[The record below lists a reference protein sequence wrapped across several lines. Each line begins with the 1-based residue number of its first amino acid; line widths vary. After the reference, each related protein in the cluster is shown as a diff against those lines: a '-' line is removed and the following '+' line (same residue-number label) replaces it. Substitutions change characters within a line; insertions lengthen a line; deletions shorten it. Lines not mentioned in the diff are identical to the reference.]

1 MDIIS
6 SWTSTLSMGSGV
18 LLRRRLA
25 ADGISKTLNMS
36 INIPDRKQNP
46 HKLFRVGNGGQ
57 IATRLDLDEAST
69 DHPIVIKRVCLHTAV
84 ANTMALEKANITN
97 GYVFGPGGMV
107 ELDSD
112 GNPNGI
118 FREQASKIYDNLIP
132 DPFLVPA
139 TREKCMRKG
148 LALASS
154 LGVTMMHTYAAA
166 IWHYDEDF
174 ADYEARS
181 NRGELPVRMFV
192 CLDYMFDPEHLTAE
206 QRSDPYRAARMGG
219 FKRVS
224 SVTDILVPVM
234 ACLYVVGALVIIFAN
249 VGELPAVFGMIFK
262 DAFTGRAAVGGFA
275 GATIMAAIR
284 WGAAR
289 GVYSN
294 EAGVGSTIA
303 GHCTADTDHPIRQA
317 QFGIF
322 EVFMDTIVICTITS
336 LAVLCSG
343 VWTQEGLSSG
353 QLALAAFQSVF
364 GNFGAIFV
372 AVTVFLFVFSTIISA
387 GFFGQIQAE
396 ILFGRKFSKVWVYIY
411 PLFICIACA
420 FSNVTTMYMI
430 LDGFLAVVVILNMI
444 GLVFMCKQVKDLQTE
459 YYNTPGMYY
468 LADRA
473 AKESKKAA
481 K

>member
-1 MDIIS
+1 MAILKVIQDFGNWFWGIPILILIGGGGLFLTIYLGFPQLRHFGYAMSQTFGKVFAKKEEGKVRPIS
-6 SWTSTLSMGSGV
+6 AAFAALACAVGASNIVGV
-18 LLRRRLA
+18 PVAIALGGPGAVFWIWVLAILGMCTKYCEVALGIKYRRKNDVGEWVGGPAYYLRGL
-25 ADGISKTLNMS
+25 GKKIG
-36 INIPDRKQNP
+36 
-46 HKLFRVGNGGQ
+46 V
-57 IATRLDLDEAST
+57 
-69 DHPIVIKRVCLHTAV
+69 
-84 ANTMALEKANITN
+84 
-97 GYVFGPGGMV
+97 VFGA
-107 ELDSD
+107 
-112 GNPNGI
+112 NQTITGI
-118 FREQASKIYDNLIP
+118 IIAV
-132 DPFLVPA
+132 LV
-139 TREKCMRKG
+139 G
-148 LALASS
+148 VILA
-154 LGVTMMHTYAAA
+154 
-166 IWHYDEDF
+166 
-174 ADYEARS
+174 
-181 NRGELPVRMFV
+181 
-192 CLDYMFDPEHLTAE
+192 
-206 QRSDPYRAARMGG
+206 GG

-234 ACLYVVGALVIIFAN
+234 ACLYVAGALVIIFAN
-249 VGELPAVFGMIFK
+249 VGELPAVFSMIFQ
-262 DAFTGRAAVGGFA
+262 DAFTGHAAVGGFT

-303 GHCTADTDHPIRQA
+303 GHCAAETDHPIRQA

-336 LAVLCSG
+336 LAVLASG

-353 QLALAAFQSVF
+353 QMALAAFQSVF

-430 LDGFLAVVVILNMI
+430 LDGFLGVVVILNMI
-444 GLVFMCKQVKDLQTE
+444 GLVFMCKQVKDLQKE

-468 LADRA
+468 LADKA
-473 AKESKKAA
+473 AKEAKRAKKAA

>member
-1 MDIIS
+1 MAILKVIQDFGNWFWGIPILILIGGGGLFLTIYLGFPQIRHFGYAMSQTFGKMFAKKEEGKVRPIS
-6 SWTSTLSMGSGV
+6 AAFAALACAVGASNIVGV
-18 LLRRRLA
+18 PVAIALGGPGAVFWIWVLAILGMCTKYCEVALGIKYRRKNDVGEWVGGPAYYLRGL
-25 ADGISKTLNMS
+25 GKKIG
-36 INIPDRKQNP
+36 
-46 HKLFRVGNGGQ
+46 V
-57 IATRLDLDEAST
+57 
-69 DHPIVIKRVCLHTAV
+69 
-84 ANTMALEKANITN
+84 
-97 GYVFGPGGMV
+97 VFGVGYAFFFMI
-107 ELDSD
+107 E
-112 GNPNGI
+112 
-118 FREQASKIYDNLIP
+118 
-132 DPFLVPA
+132 LVPS
-139 TREKCMRKG
+139 
-148 LALASS
+148 LASQ
-154 LGVTMMHTYAAA
+154 GVSA
-166 IWHYDEDF
+166 
-174 ADYEARS
+174 
-181 NRGELPVRMFV
+181 
-192 CLDYMFDPEHLTAE
+192 AE
-206 QRSDPYRAARMGG
+206 QFNVFGANQTITGIIITVLVGVILAGG

-234 ACLYVVGALVIIFAN
+234 ACLYVVGALVIIFTN

-336 LAVLCSG
+336 LTVLCSG

-353 QLALAAFQSVF
+353 QLALAAFQS
-364 GNFGAIFV
+364 
-372 AVTVFLFVFSTIISA
+372 VFSTIISA

-473 AKESKKAA
+473 AKEAKKAA

>member
-1 MDIIS
+1 MAILKAIQDFGNWFWGIPILILIGGGGLFLTIYLGFPQIRHFGYAMSQTFGKVFAKKEEGKVRPIS
-6 SWTSTLSMGSGV
+6 AAFAALACAVGASNIVGV
-18 LLRRRLA
+18 PVAIAL
-25 ADGISKTLNMS
+25 
-36 INIPDRKQNP
+36 
-46 HKLFRVGNGGQ
+46 GGPGKK
-57 IATRLDLDEAST
+57 IG
-69 DHPIVIKRVCLHTAV
+69 V
-84 ANTMALEKANITN
+84 
-97 GYVFGPGGMV
+97 VFGVGYAFFFMI
-107 ELDSD
+107 E
-112 GNPNGI
+112 
-118 FREQASKIYDNLIP
+118 
-132 DPFLVPA
+132 LVPS
-139 TREKCMRKG
+139 
-148 LALASS
+148 LASQ
-154 LGVTMMHTYAAA
+154 GVSA
-166 IWHYDEDF
+166 
-174 ADYEARS
+174 
-181 NRGELPVRMFV
+181 
-192 CLDYMFDPEHLTAE
+192 AE
-206 QRSDPYRAARMGG
+206 QFNVFGANQTVTGIILAVLVGVILAGG

-234 ACLYVVGALVIIFAN
+234 ACLYVAGALVIIFAH
-249 VGELPAVFGMIFK
+249 VGELPAVIGMIFK
-262 DAFTGRAAVGGFA
+262 DAFTGHAAVGGFA

-343 VWTQEGLSSG
+343 VWTQDGLSSG

-364 GNFGAIFV
+364 GNFGAIFI

-396 ILFGRKFSKVWVYIY
+396 ILFGRKFSKVWVFIY

-444 GLVFMCKQVKDLQTE
+444 GLVFMCRQVKDLQTE

-468 LADRA
+468 LADKA
-473 AKESKKAA
+473 AKEAKKAKKAA

>member
-1 MDIIS
+1 MEQILKSIS
-6 SWTSTLSMGSGV
+6 SFLWGAPV
-18 LLRRRLA
+18 LILLA
-25 ADGISKTLNMS
+25 AVGLLFGCKTKFFQF
-36 INIPDRKQNP
+36 RKFGYILKNTAGEMFKKGGGAKGKEGTLTPLQAVSSA
-46 HKLFRVGNGGQ
+46 LAGCVG
-57 IATRLDLDEAST
+57 T
-69 DHPIVIKRVCLHTAV
+69 
-84 ANTMALEKANITN
+84 ANIAGVATAMVVGGPGAVFWIWVLAILGMCTKYCEVALGIKYRRKN
-97 GYVFGPGGMV
+97 DVGEWVGGPAYYLRGLGKKIGVVFGVGYAFFFMI
-107 ELDSD
+107 E
-112 GNPNGI
+112 
-118 FREQASKIYDNLIP
+118 
-132 DPFLVPA
+132 LVPS
-139 TREKCMRKG
+139 
-148 LALASS
+148 LASQ
-154 LGVTMMHTYAAA
+154 GVSA
-166 IWHYDEDF
+166 
-174 ADYEARS
+174 
-181 NRGELPVRMFV
+181 
-192 CLDYMFDPEHLTAE
+192 AE
-206 QRSDPYRAARMGG
+206 QFNVFGANQTITGIIIAVLVGVILAGG

-234 ACLYVVGALVIIFAN
+234 ACLYVAGALVIIFAN
-249 VGELPAVFGMIFK
+249 VGELPAVFSMIFQN
-262 DAFTGRAAVGGFA
+262 AFTGHAAVGGFT

-303 GHCTADTDHPIRQA
+303 GHCTAETDHPIRQA

-336 LAVLCSG
+336 LAVLASG

-430 LDGFLAVVVILNMI
+430 LDGFLGVVVILNMI
-444 GLVFMCKQVKDLQTE
+444 GLVFMCKQVKDLQKE

-468 LADRA
+468 LADKA
-473 AKESKKAA
+473 AKEAKRAKKAA

>member
-1 MDIIS
+1 MAILKVIQDFGNWFWGIPILILIGGGGLFLTIYLGFPQLRHFGYAMSQTFGKVFAKKEEGKVRPIS
-6 SWTSTLSMGSGV
+6 AAFAALACAVGASNIVGV
-18 LLRRRLA
+18 PVAIALGGPGAVFWIWVLAILGMCTKYCEVALGIKYRRKNDVGEWVGGPAYYLRGL
-25 ADGISKTLNMS
+25 GKKIG
-36 INIPDRKQNP
+36 
-46 HKLFRVGNGGQ
+46 V
-57 IATRLDLDEAST
+57 
-69 DHPIVIKRVCLHTAV
+69 
-84 ANTMALEKANITN
+84 
-97 GYVFGPGGMV
+97 VFGA
-107 ELDSD
+107 
-112 GNPNGI
+112 NQTITGI
-118 FREQASKIYDNLIP
+118 IIAV
-132 DPFLVPA
+132 LV
-139 TREKCMRKG
+139 G
-148 LALASS
+148 VILA
-154 LGVTMMHTYAAA
+154 
-166 IWHYDEDF
+166 
-174 ADYEARS
+174 
-181 NRGELPVRMFV
+181 
-192 CLDYMFDPEHLTAE
+192 
-206 QRSDPYRAARMGG
+206 GG

-234 ACLYVVGALVIIFAN
+234 ACLYVAGALVIIFAN
-249 VGELPAVFGMIFK
+249 VGELPAVFSMIFW
-262 DAFTGRAAVGGFA
+262 DAFTGHAAVGGFT

-303 GHCTADTDHPIRQA
+303 GHCTAETDHPIRQA

-336 LAVLCSG
+336 LAVLASG

-430 LDGFLAVVVILNMI
+430 LDGFLGVVVILNMI
-444 GLVFMCKQVKDLQTE
+444 GLVFMCKQVKDLQKE

-468 LADRA
+468 LADKA
-473 AKESKKAA
+473 AKEAKRAKKAA

>member
-1 MDIIS
+1 MAILKVIQDFGNWFWGIPILILIGGGGLFLTIYLGFPQLRHFGYAMSQTFGKVFAKKEEGKVRPIS
-6 SWTSTLSMGSGV
+6 AAFAALACAVGASNIVGV
-18 LLRRRLA
+18 PVAIALGGPGAVFWIWVLAILGMCTKYCEVALGIKYRRKNDVGEWVGGPAYYLRGL
-25 ADGISKTLNMS
+25 GKKIG
-36 INIPDRKQNP
+36 
-46 HKLFRVGNGGQ
+46 V
-57 IATRLDLDEAST
+57 
-69 DHPIVIKRVCLHTAV
+69 
-84 ANTMALEKANITN
+84 
-97 GYVFGPGGMV
+97 VFGVGYAFFFMI
-107 ELDSD
+107 E
-112 GNPNGI
+112 
-118 FREQASKIYDNLIP
+118 
-132 DPFLVPA
+132 LVPS
-139 TREKCMRKG
+139 
-148 LALASS
+148 LASQ
-154 LGVTMMHTYAAA
+154 GVSA
-166 IWHYDEDF
+166 
-174 ADYEARS
+174 
-181 NRGELPVRMFV
+181 
-192 CLDYMFDPEHLTAE
+192 AE
-206 QRSDPYRAARMGG
+206 QFNVFGANQTITGIIIAVLVGVILAGG

-234 ACLYVVGALVIIFAN
+234 ACLYVAGALVIIFAN
-249 VGELPAVFGMIFK
+249 VGELPAVFSMIFQN
-262 DAFTGRAAVGGFA
+262 AFTGHAAVGGFT

-294 EAGVGSTIA
+294 EAG
-303 GHCTADTDHPIRQA
+303 
-317 QFGIF
+317 
-322 EVFMDTIVICTITS
+322 DTIVICTITS
-336 LAVLCSG
+336 LAVLASG

-430 LDGFLAVVVILNMI
+430 LDGFLGVVVILNMI
-444 GLVFMCKQVKDLQTE
+444 GLVFMCKQVKDLQKE

-468 LADRA
+468 LADKA
-473 AKESKKAA
+473 AKEAKRAKKAA